1 MRRLVANPPNPYE
14 TTHREWLGEPPAV
27 KLEVY
32 EEHAKSIVAEND
44 SPDVP
49 FRYSVN
55 PYRGCQHACGYC
67 YARPTHEYI
76 GLGAGT
82 DFDSKI
88 TAKVNAPELLEKKL
102 AGRGLGGEW
111 ISFSGVTDCYQ
122 PLESVYQLT
131 RRCVEV
137 CIRYKQTIG
146 VVTKSYL
153 VVRDAELLAKLNAVA
168 GAAVFISIPFA
179 EDETGRAV
187 EPGAPPP
194 SRSFE
199 AIRLLRYA
207 GVPVGVMVAP
217 LIPGLNDRDIP
228 AILERAAEMGASE
241 AHYVA
246 LRLPGSVHVVFLSR
260 LRERLPLHADRVAA
274 RVRDMRCGSMNN
286 SQFGQRMRGE
296 GVYWESVT
304 QLFSRTVAKL
314 GMNLQPRESPKKL
327 ETPNKPESPPGTVQL
342 PLFS

>member
-1 MRRLVANPPNPYE
+1 MRRLVANPPNPYLSAQ
-14 TTHREWLGEPPAV
+14 REWLGEPPAV

-32 EEHAKSIVAEND
+32 EEHAKSIIAEND

-49 FRYSVN
+49 FRYSLN
-55 PYRGCQHACGYC
+55 PYRGCQHACSYC

-88 TAKVNAPELLEKKL
+88 TVKVNAPELLEKKL
-102 AGRGLGGEW
+102 AARGLGDEW

-131 RRCVEV
+131 RRCIEV
-137 CIRYKQTIG
+137 CIRHKQMIG

-153 VVRDAELLAKLNAVA
+153 VVRDAELLAKLSEVA
-168 GAAVFISIPFA
+168 GVTVYLSIPFA
-179 EDETGRAV
+179 DDEMGRAI
-187 EPGAPPP
+187 ESGAPPP
-194 SRSFE
+194 SRRFE
-199 AIRLLRYA
+199 ALRVLRQA

-217 LIPGLNDRDIP
+217 LIPGLNDRDVP
-228 AILERAAEMGASE
+228 AILERAAEIGATE

-246 LRLPGSVHVVFLSR
+246 LRLPGSVRDVFLSR
-260 LRERLPLHADRVAA
+260 LHEKLPLHAARVAA
-274 RVRDMRCGSMNN
+274 RVRDMRCGEMNV
-286 SQFGQRMRGE
+286 SRFGDRMRGE

-304 QLFSRTVAKL
+304 QLFAKTVARL
-314 GMNLQPRESPKKL
+314 GMNQRQRDAPKTS
-327 ETPNKPESPPGTVQL
+327 EKPTHAVQL
-342 PLFS
+342 PLFSA